1 MTDEELKQLIL
12 LREINRKVSSQTWW
26 SDLGSN
32 LVGNA
37 IWDGL
42 LFIGTKIFRKL

>member
-1 MTDEELKQLIL
+1 MTDEELKQLML
-12 LREINRKVSSQTWW
+12 LREIDRKVSRQTWL
-26 SDLGSN
+26 SDLSSN

-42 LFIGTKIFRKL
+42 LFIGSRLIRKL